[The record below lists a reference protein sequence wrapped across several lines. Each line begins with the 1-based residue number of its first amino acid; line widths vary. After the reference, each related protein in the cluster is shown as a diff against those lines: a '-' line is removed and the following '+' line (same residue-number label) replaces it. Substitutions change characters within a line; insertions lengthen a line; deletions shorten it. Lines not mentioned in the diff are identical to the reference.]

1 MSEQKPLDVAATLN
15 YSRSVNNHSN
25 ERWYIDTITCP
36 NGTKQSNFENH
47 TVTVPVTDLRARENL
62 ANLDTTGFQTL
73 VAPTSFNTECFLSD
87 DNEEVIASYYEEVES
102 LLRDLTGADEIVIFD
117 HTFRKHNP
125 ACIETPL
132 QREPVLRVHVDQTPV
147 SSHDRIRYHVND
159 EFRNFKRFQIINVW
173 RPIKDIV
180 YDYPLAM
187 ADFRTVNVAE
197 DLVATEVRYPPWLK
211 DRETFAVKY
220 NPMHKWYYW
229 SHMQP
234 DEVILFKCYDSF
246 SSKLAR
252 ARKNYM
258 TVKENCLQDVAGF
271 ALHTA
276 FLNESEADLNI
287 KRQSIEVRA
296 IVLHM

>member
-1 MSEQKPLDVAATLN
+1 MLEKKTFELTATLN
-15 YSRSVNNHSN
+15 YSRPVNNHTN
-25 ERWYIDTITCP
+25 RWYIDTITCP

-47 TVTVPVTDLRARENL
+47 TVTVPVTDLRGREHL
-62 ANLDTTGFQTL
+62 ANLDATGFQT
-73 VAPTSFNTECFLSD
+73 VIAPTSFNTEWFLA
-87 DNEEVIASYYEEVES
+87 DNNEHVIATYYKEVES
-102 LLRDLTGADEIVIFD
+102 LLLELTGADEIVIFD

-125 ACIETPL
+125 ACPETPL

-147 SSHDRIRYHVND
+147 SSHDRIRYHVKD
-159 EFRNFKRFQIINVW
+159 EHRNFKRFQIINVW
-173 RPIKDIV
+173 RPIQNIV

-197 DLVATEVRYPPWLK
+197 DLVPTEVRYPPWLM
-211 DRETFAVKY
+211 DRETFAVRY

-229 SHMQP
+229 SHMHP
-234 DEVILFKCYDSF
+234 DEVLLFKCYDSV
-246 SSKLAR
+246 SSNLAR
-252 ARKNYM
+252 AKKSYM
-258 TVKENCLQDVAGF
+258 TVKEKCLQDVAGF

-276 FLNESEADLNI
+276 FLNESDAALNI